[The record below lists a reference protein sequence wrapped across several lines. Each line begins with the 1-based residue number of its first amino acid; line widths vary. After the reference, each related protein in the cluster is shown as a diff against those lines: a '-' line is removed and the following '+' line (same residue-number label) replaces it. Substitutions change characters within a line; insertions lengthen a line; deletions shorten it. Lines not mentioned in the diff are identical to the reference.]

1 MNVPIAETPWKH
13 TLNIMIYIQH
23 VLGLSEEIFLLD
35 VPSHLYPT
43 HGTLNLNYPLL
54 FIHPWITPCSWTRP
68 KAQYIIWAFIP
79 ILMIGGIET
88 GSITKIYGELR
99 SRKTQLCHILC
110 VTCQV
115 KLILFVILIH
125 PPPPQFI
132 TCCTFAL
139 QQKAASSNATWHR
152 CILSFSLYKVK
163 LDFQC
168 TFTYPK

>member
-115 KLILFVILIH
+115 CFFFFFFFFLFYPAFYYMLHLYFAIESS
-125 PPPPQFI
+125 FI
-132 TCCTFAL
+132 KCHM
-139 QQKAASSNATWHR
+139 S
-152 CILSFSLYKVK
+152 
-163 LDFQC
+163 
-168 TFTYPK
+168 